1 MNFDRNCKPIIS
13 LSFDTRNQR
22 LADRKAKDQSK
33 LDAIKSVEDC
43 SQCAGIGQV
52 HDEKTDKETLC
63 KCVTKQI
70 DKVICGGGKRSL

>member
-1 MNFDRNCKPIIS
+1 MNFDRNSKPMITLS
-13 LSFDTRNQR
+13 LDTRNQR
-22 LADRKAKDQSK
+22 IAFRKARDQEK
-33 LDAIKSVEDC
+33 LNAIKPVEDC

-70 DKVICGGGKRSL
+70 DKVIRGDRRSL